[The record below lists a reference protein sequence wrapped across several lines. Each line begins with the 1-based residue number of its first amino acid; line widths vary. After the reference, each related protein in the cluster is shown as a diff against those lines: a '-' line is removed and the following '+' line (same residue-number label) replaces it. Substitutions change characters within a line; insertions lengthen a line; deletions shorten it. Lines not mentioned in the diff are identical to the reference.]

1 MRTFNGQSVI
11 DNWSS
16 QLSESYN
23 NIMGLLSLLQKLKRS
38 NEEARIL
45 VLGLDNSGKTT
56 ILKRMG
62 GEEIQWVAAALSINK
77 SQLHSASTHRRY
89 TRSIRNVTPT
99 QGFNVKSLMQRNFKL
114 NVWDIG
120 GQKSIRPYWRNYFD
134 RTDALIYVIDSSD
147 QKRMDETGVEL
158 DQLLNEEKLDGV
170 PLLVFANKQDLLNSL
185 SPHEISSSLNLSSIR
200 DRTWTIQ
207 PCSAKDGE
215 GLEDG
220 MEWIISNVNDAETG
234 NEEW

>member
-1 MRTFNGQSVI
+1 
-11 DNWSS
+11 
-16 QLSESYN
+16 
-23 NIMGLLSLLQKLKRS
+23 MGLLSLLQRLKRS
-38 NEEARIL
+38 DDEARIL

-62 GEEIQWVAAALSINK
+62 GEAI
-77 SQLHSASTHRRY
+77 H
-89 TRSIRNVTPT
+89 NVTPT

-158 DQLLNEEKLDGV
+158 DQLLNEDKLDGV

-185 SPHEISSSLNLSSIR
+185 STHEISSGLNLPSIR

-207 PCSAKDGE
+207 PCSAKSGE

-220 MEWIISNVNDAETG
+220 MEWIISSMNNAE
-234 NEEW
+234 EE